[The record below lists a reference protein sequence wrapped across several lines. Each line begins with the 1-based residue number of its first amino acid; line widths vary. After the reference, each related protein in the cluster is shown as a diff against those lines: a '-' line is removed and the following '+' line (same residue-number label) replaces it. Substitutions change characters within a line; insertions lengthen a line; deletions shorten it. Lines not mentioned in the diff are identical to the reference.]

1 MIRRRTSEAGGG
13 VLSFTFLD
21 VLTCTMGSLVLL
33 LVVLAQKATNV
44 TLEEALANAAKPA
57 ATAAEKPKPP
67 VLDGEKAEA
76 EVPSPAALAELKK
89 LAGEDPNGDAKI
101 KLDEKLLKADDGLTA
116 EEYAKRFAE
125 IQEHKQKVEKM
136 RVDAAQRIK
145 DDEARVSHL
154 EEHERRLEQEIAKLR
169 VALERLE
176 EAEKKQSVDQEAA
189 KAELERLKTL
199 VAETIKQIEELRK
212 ETTGKKSYAIVPY
225 KGLNGTMRRPIYIEC
240 TKDAVTIYPEGIKL
254 VAADFDGPLRSGN
267 PLNAAIR
274 AAREELNARARAAG
288 QTDLPDPY
296 PLLIVRPDGAYAYG
310 AAMSA
315 ISSWDSDFGYEFVD
329 ADWKLEY
336 PDPDPR
342 LDQMMRHAV
351 EQARQR
357 QAMLAKAAPRRYGPR
372 LAVGGGEGDGIGG
385 GDDDGAGGGFEGV
398 VHPGGDG
405 DRIGDHNGENWIA
418 ASAGGGAAGNGVG
431 MGSEAGTGTEDGQA
445 GANRYASGG
454 LSTDGQGTS
463 GGGVGG
469 SGGLGASG
477 SASDPANGNM
487 AQGTPAGTV
496 AGGTGPGQPGA
507 AATQAGQAG
516 QKGAGA
522 GAAGGQVAGAGSQ
535 SGQGAPGGTQ
545 ATGSTEQTGGST
557 FAGAKSPTGD
567 ASSQTTA
574 AGGSPGSSG
583 GAAGS
588 AASAAAGGQ
597 TGGASSSAGGDGAS
611 GGVVSYN
618 VGQTASAATSRGAN
632 WANEAASRRASAISR
647 PIRVVVKPEAID
659 VMPTNQGGSGP
670 VGDPTTVSFH
680 QPTDRVL
687 DQLAAAVKER
697 MNEWGL
703 AGNNMYWRPTLVLQV
718 APGAEKHAA
727 RLNDLLR
734 DSGIDVKFQE
744 VASRPEEG
752 AGSGTTR

>member
-44 TLEEALANAAKPA
+44 TLEEALANANKPQAKA
-57 ATAAEKPKPP
+57 AADKPEASA
-67 VLDGEKAEA
+67 VDGET
-76 EVPSPAALAELKK
+76 PSPAVIAEIKK
-89 LAGEDPNGDAKI
+89 LAGEDPDGDAKV
-101 KLDEKLLKADDGLTA
+101 KLDETLAKVDDGLTA
-116 EEYAKRFAE
+116 EEFAKRLAE
-125 IQEHKQKVEKM
+125 IREHKLKMEKL
-136 RVDAAQRIK
+136 REEAAQRVK

-154 EEHERRLEQEIAKLR
+154 EEHERRLEQEVAKLR

-189 KAELERLKTL
+189 KEDLERLQAL
-199 VAETIKQIEELRK
+199 VAETIKQIEDLRK
-212 ETTGKKSYAIVPY
+212 ETTTKKSYAIVPY
-225 KGLNGTMRRPIYIEC
+225 KGANGTMRRPIYIEC

-274 AAREELNARARAAG
+274 AAREELNARATAAG

-342 LDQMMRHAV
+342 LDQIMRHAV

-372 LAVGGGEGDGIGG
+372 LAVGSGEGGGLGG
-385 GDDDGAGGGFEGV
+385 GDADGAGFEGV
-398 VHPGGDG
+398 VHPGGSG
-405 DRIGDHNGENWIA
+405 DRIGDHNGENWMDASSGAKGTGSSPGMGSGTENVQAGVNRYA
-418 ASAGGGAAGNGVG
+418 AAGMTTDGRGGTGGSGNDAVGGNFADASSAAAVAATTTSQTAGGASQAGKVGEQAAPGGGA
-431 MGSEAGTGTEDGQA
+431 S
-445 GANRYASGG
+445 
-454 LSTDGQGTS
+454 
-463 GGGVGG
+463 
-469 SGGLGASG
+469 
-477 SASDPANGNM
+477 
-487 AQGTPAGTV
+487 
-496 AGGTGPGQPGA
+496 
-507 AATQAGQAG
+507 
-516 QKGAGA
+516 
-522 GAAGGQVAGAGSQ
+522 GQVAATGTQ
-535 SGQGAPGGTQ
+535 PGQGAPGGTQ
-545 ATGSTEQTGGST
+545 AAGSTERTGGST
-557 FAGAKSPTGD
+557 FAGAQQPIGAAASSQSAATGGSPSSSGGSTGSPAD
-567 ASSQTTA
+567 ASSGGQAGGSSSA
-574 AGGSPGSSG
+574 AGGS
-583 GAAGS
+583 
-588 AASAAAGGQ
+588 
-597 TGGASSSAGGDGAS
+597 GAS
-611 GGVVSYN
+611 GGAVSYTA
-618 VGQTASAATSRGAN
+618 GQTASAATSRGAN

-647 PIRVVVKPEAID
+647 PIRVVVNPEKVD

-670 VGDPTTVSFH
+670 VGEPTAISFH

-687 DQLAAAVKER
+687 DQLAAAVKDR

-703 AGNNMYWRPTLVLQV
+703 AGHNMYWRPTLVLQV
-718 APGAEKHAA
+718 SPGAEQHAI
-727 RLNDLLR
+727 RLNDLLQ

-744 VASRPEEG
+744 VASRTEEG